1 MLSHPTS
8 RQPPK
13 NSWKP
18 HVGTKKSCGRG
29 KQFWRRSSW
38 GERGKHTA
46 GHEHPLTS
54 YSGCEQKGF
63 EEFWDVLSHSQ
74 ILVCAIVNAI
84 MMIWTEV
91 TSSIATP
98 IWAVIQCLHY
108 WRLFEVPFYFSDHIF
123 CSRPAQHNTTGGFH
137 CRKRKAAGRLQV
149 LGHHSSQLSPWDC
162 RGFKVWLSEI
172 DLLGSIW
179 GHGFTGGSLADI
191 HFFGWRS
198 QHTWWLLDVMGTI
211 QTAPF
216 KAGELWA
223 RSRLQVP

>member
-1 MLSHPTS
+1 
-8 RQPPK
+8 
-13 NSWKP
+13 
-18 HVGTKKSCGRG
+18 
-29 KQFWRRSSW
+29 
-38 GERGKHTA
+38 
-46 GHEHPLTS
+46 
-54 YSGCEQKGF
+54 
-63 EEFWDVLSHSQ
+63 
-74 ILVCAIVNAI
+74 
-84 MMIWTEV
+84 
-91 TSSIATP
+91 
-98 IWAVIQCLHY
+98 
-108 WRLFEVPFYFSDHIF
+108 
-123 CSRPAQHNTTGGFH
+123 
-137 CRKRKAAGRLQV
+137 LQV

-223 RSRLQVP
+223 RWDTVARNTQAADARRTIRAPESREG